1 MSGLVRRMTALA
13 DRVVAWG
20 IRWLQGGLVRRL
32 WLILASAA
40 AVFGLGFGTLQA
52 ASVVAH
58 EERTEVTALDAA
70 ELDSVAVDNGA
81 GSVDVIGVTGADE
94 VTVRARISDGLRDTG
109 HEIATRDGI
118 LFVTGSCP
126 LFGSEWCAVDYTIE
140 VPADMYVDARGRD
153 GVSATDVTGGLTARS
168 STASIDLL
176 RVGGDVTVSANQSRI
191 EGDDLTAER
200 VDASAA
206 QGRITLDFVDSPMH
220 VTARANQ
227 GRVDITLPDE
237 PGVVYA
243 TDTEANQGTVSDDI
257 RQDPGSGRSI
267 TVEANQGNVTIA
279 YAAG

>member
-1 MSGLVRRMTALA
+1 MTALA

-32 WLILASAA
+32 WLVLASAA

-58 EERTEVTALDAA
+58 EERTEVTALDVAD
-70 ELDSVAVDNGA
+70 LDSVAVDNGA

-109 HEIATRDGI
+109 HEIATRDGV

-126 LFGSEWCAVDYTIE
+126 VFGSEWCAVDYTIE
-140 VPADMYVDARGRD
+140 VPADMYVDVRGRD

-176 RVGGDVTVSANQSRI
+176 RVGGDVTVAANQSRI
-191 EGDDLTAER
+191 EGDDLTAET

-206 QGRITLDFVDSPMH
+206 QGRITLDFVDSPRARDGARQPGTGRH
-220 VTARANQ
+220 HAARRARRGLRHRHRGEPGHRERRHPPGPGTATARS
-227 GRVDITLPDE
+227 RSRPTR
-237 PGVVYA
+237 A
-243 TDTEANQGTVSDDI
+243 T
-257 RQDPGSGRSI
+257 
-267 TVEANQGNVTIA
+267 
-279 YAAG
+279 